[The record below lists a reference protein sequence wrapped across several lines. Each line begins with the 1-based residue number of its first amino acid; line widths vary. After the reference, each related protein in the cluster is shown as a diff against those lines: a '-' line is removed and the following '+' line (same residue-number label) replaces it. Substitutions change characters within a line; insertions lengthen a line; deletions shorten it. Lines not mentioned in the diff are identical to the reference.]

1 MPISIY
7 SKTYGI
13 LRLRRSRV
21 VSDRVKVGSQFPR
34 HLSGTSLINFHFNCL
49 TLTTPRVG
57 SRAPG
62 HYYHG
67 YYRPEPK
74 EGKERTKARSSL
86 AIHSEGGWGSTS
98 FMTHGPCVLLG

>member
-1 MPISIY
+1 M
-7 SKTYGI
+7 
-13 LRLRRSRV
+13 RLGR
-21 VSDRVKVGSQFPR
+21 
-34 HLSGTSLINFHFNCL
+34 
-49 TLTTPRVG
+49 TPRVG

-98 FMTHGPCVLLG
+98 FMTHGPKPAGSSPEPVEVPHADPPALRSAIH